1 MILSTERST
10 GIEPVSLGW
19 QPRILPLNYERIYK
33 LESSSGFEPLCNG
46 LQPFASPLGQL
57 DIKHLAGLDVFETPS
72 HGFGHRMFCH
82 LNYKPKI
89 IFNNWEIV
97 PNKKATLEW
106 LFVNPSY
113 SNKLIILTKSRDK
126 ARPSA

>member
-72 HGFGHRMFCH
+72 HGIGLRMFYQ
-82 LNYKPKI
+82 LNYKPKLFSTSGKLRPI
-89 IFNNWEIV
+89 
-97 PNKKATLEW
+97 KKPL
-106 LFVNPSY
+106 
-113 SNKLIILTKSRDK
+113 
-126 ARPSA
+126 